1 MQLARIHSNLCIIP
15 ASKILKSQTRKHKG
29 IKQANKHCL
38 ISALTYNLKKYLKF
52 TKNLRISGCMQLKR
66 NVILTNGEAFTTFFV
81 GRIFP
86 EALGQ

>member
-1 MQLARIHSNLCIIP
+1 
-15 ASKILKSQTRKHKG
+15 
-29 IKQANKHCL
+29 
-38 ISALTYNLKKYLKF
+38 
-52 TKNLRISGCMQLKR
+52 MQLKR